1 MYITDVFYFE
11 SIEQDVELEFH
22 VTVERDGIGGYEYG
36 GARYFDEGNITAEV
50 DGMEWDKT
58 LFTDEENTK
67 IQAEYDARQKEIEEK
82 IINEALK
89 ED

>member
-1 MYITDVFYFE
+1 MYVSKEIYFE
-11 SIEQDVELEFH
+11 SIQEEVELEFH

-58 LFTDEENTK
+58 LYTDEQNKLIQSEYNT
-67 IQAEYDARQKEIEEK
+67 RQKELEE
-82 IINEALK
+82 IAINEALK